1 MKAYAVYSDDG
12 GHTWQYGDTAPANT
26 GEHANETQ
34 MAELDDGRLMLN
46 ARSFKDNKCRKTAFS
61 SDGGVSWT
69 ALQDIPD
76 LVEPECQASIIALP
90 TNTNATN
97 QSRNNATTLLY
108 CGPNNPLHRV
118 NGELKVSND
127 LGQSWQKLATIY
139 PGSFGY
145 SSIGQLNDKHIGV
158 LFERDEYQAISFVK
172 CVLD

>member
-158 LFERDEYQAISFVK
+158 LFERD
-172 CVLD
+172 